1 MNLSEE
7 GLLFLKQKEG
17 IRNRVYDDGAGYLTG
32 GVGHKLIGKELEY
45 YELGSYV
52 PDCQIDIWLR
62 KDVEFAVECVNNW
75 VVVKLTQT
83 GFDMLVSFVFNVG
96 CEAFKKSTL
105 LRRLNRGEVL
115 EASEEFKKWVFS
127 NKKRMAGLVT
137 RRAEEAK
144 KFLEAERSSTPV

>member
-7 GLLFLKQKEG
+7 GLMFLKQKEG
-17 IRNRVYDDGAGYLTG
+17 TIYYIYDDGAGFLTG
-32 GVGHKLIGKELEY
+32 GVGHKLSPEEKERWMK
-45 YELGSYV
+45 GNFV
-52 PDCQIDIWLR
+52 PQCQVDIWLR

-75 VVVKLTQT
+75 VVVSLTQT
-83 GFDMLVSFVFNVG
+83 GFDMLVSFVYNVG

-105 LRRLNRGEVL
+105 LRRLNRGEIV
-115 EASEEFKKWVFS
+115 EASEEFKRWVFS

-144 KFLEAERSSTPV
+144 KFLEAEKAKS